1 MGMLVGGSLACIFWI
16 QCGHQS
22 WFTLGRQLVRVVLPA
37 STSRTI
43 VGKSYNHGGSPAM
56 FFFLLF
62 PWMRVAFMRGHTEL
76 LNRGASGL
84 RSLPEHMALFLTQQ
98 HALVQICSAGRCSAD
113 PQLRRCTLLFAFEC
127 RQSC

>member
-22 WFTLGRQLVRVVLPA
+22 WFILGRQLVRVVLPA
-37 STSRTI
+37 STSRMI
-43 VGKSYNHGGSPAM
+43 VGKSDNHGGSPAM
-56 FFFLLF
+56 FFLLF

-76 LNRGASGL
+76 LNRGESGL
-84 RSLPEHMALFLTQQ
+84 RSLPEQMALLMQQ

-113 PQLRRCTLLFAFEC
+113 PQLRRCPLLFAFEC
-127 RQSC
+127 CQSC